1 MRGGTTAFVTVRKE
15 AHWKTHGGVQVRI
28 NTNVAAM
35 NTLRQLA
42 QTDQAVTRSIGRLSS
57 GFRINRA
64 ADDAAGL
71 AIANQLRADLG
82 AMRQATRNAEQAN
95 SLLQVAEGGANGIQR
110 ILVRM
115 KELAS
120 QASSDNVD
128 DTGRAR
134 IDIEYQELIAEI
146 DRIADSTEFSGTN
159 LLDGT
164 AGTLDFI
171 VGASSTIANDTISI
185 TGAGLDLTAVTLGVD
200 AGDVT
205 LKANAQAELLLI
217 DAAITDVSDVFA
229 EVGAK
234 QNRIDI
240 ALTQVRITVENTA
253 AAESVIRDADMAA
266 EFTELTKNQILAQA
280 GISVLAQANASS
292 QSVLSLLQ

>member
-1 MRGGTTAFVTVRKE
+1 M
-15 AHWKTHGGVQVRI
+15 RI

-35 NTLRQLA
+35 NTLRVLA

-95 SLLQVAEGGANGIQR
+95 SLLQVAEGGATGIQN

-128 DTGRAR
+128 DTGRGR
-134 IDIEYQELIAEI
+134 IDIEFQELVLEI
-146 DRIADSTEFSGTN
+146 DRIADSTEFSGTV
-159 LLDGT
+159 LLDGG

-185 TGAGLDLTAVTLGVD
+185 TGANLDLTSATLGVSGGAND
-200 AGDVT
+200 DVL
-205 LKANAQAELLLI
+205 LKADAQAMLGLI
-217 DAAITDVSDVFA
+217 DTAITAVSDVFA

-234 QNRIDI
+234 QNRIEI
-240 ALTQVRITVENTA
+240 ALTQARITVENTA

-266 EFTELTKNQILAQA
+266 EFTELTKNQILAQS
-280 GISVLAQANASS
+280 GISVLAQANAQA

>member
-1 MRGGTTAFVTVRKE
+1 M
-15 AHWKTHGGVQVRI
+15 RI

-35 NTLRQLA
+35 NTLRVLA

-82 AMRQATRNAEQAN
+82 AMRQATRNAEQAG

-110 ILVRM
+110 ILTRM

-128 DTGRAR
+128 DTGRGR

-146 DRIADSTEFSGTN
+146 DRIANSTEFSGTN

-185 TGAGLDLTAVTLGVD
+185 TGAGLDLTAATLGVD

-217 DAAITDVSDVFA
+217 DAAITSVSDVFA

>member
-1 MRGGTTAFVTVRKE
+1 
-15 AHWKTHGGVQVRI
+15 VRI

-35 NTLRQLA
+35 NTLRVLA

-82 AMRQATRNAEQAN
+82 AMRQASRNAEQAN
-95 SLLQVAEGGANGIQR
+95 SLLQVAEGGATGVQG

-128 DTGRAR
+128 AGGRGR
-134 IDIEYQELIAEI
+134 IDIEFQELVLEI
-146 DRIADSTEFSGTN
+146 DRIAASTEFSGTN
-159 LLDGT
+159 LLDGS

-185 TGAGLDLTAVTLGVD
+185 TGANLDLTSATLGVS
-200 AGDVT
+200 GGLSTNVL
-205 LKANAQAELLLI
+205 LKADAQAMLGFI
-217 DAAITDVSDVFA
+217 DTAITAVSDVFA

-240 ALTQVRITVENTA
+240 ALTQVRITIENTA
-253 AAESVIRDADMAA
+253 AAESVIRDADMAM
-266 EFTELTKNQILAQA
+266 EFTELTKNQILSQA
-280 GISVLAQANASS
+280 GVAVLAQANSSS
-292 QSVLSLLQ
+292 QSILNLLR

>member
-1 MRGGTTAFVTVRKE
+1 M
-15 AHWKTHGGVQVRI
+15 RI

-35 NTLRQLA
+35 NTLRTLA
-42 QTDQAVTRSIGRLSS
+42 GTDQAVTRSIGRLSS

-95 SLLQVAEGGANGIQR
+95 SLLQVAEGGATGIQN
-110 ILVRM
+110 ILTRM

-128 DTGRAR
+128 DTGRGR
-134 IDIEYQELIAEI
+134 IDIEFQELILEI

-164 AGTLDFI
+164 GGTLDFI

-185 TGAGLDLTAVTLGVD
+185 TATSLDLTTATLGVTGGASD
-200 AGDVT
+200 DVL
-205 LKANAQAELLLI
+205 LKADAQAMLGLI
-217 DAAITDVSDVFA
+217 DTAITAVSDVFA

-234 QNRIDI
+234 QNRLDI

-266 EFTELTKNQILAQA
+266 EFTELTKNQILSQA
-280 GISVLAQANASS
+280 GVSVLAQANAQA
-292 QSVLSLLQ
+292 QSVLALLQ

>member
-1 MRGGTTAFVTVRKE
+1 M
-15 AHWKTHGGVQVRI
+15 RI

-35 NTLRQLA
+35 NTLRTLA
-42 QTDQAVTRSIGRLSS
+42 GTDQAVTRSIGRLSS

-95 SLLQVAEGGANGIQR
+95 SLLQVAEGGATGIQN
-110 ILVRM
+110 ILTRM

-128 DTGRAR
+128 DTGRGR
-134 IDIEYQELIAEI
+134 IDIEFQELLLEI

-159 LLDGT
+159 LLDGSG
-164 AGTLDFI
+164 GTLDFI

-185 TGAGLDLTAVTLGVD
+185 TAANLDLTTVTLGVTGGAND
-200 AGDVT
+200 DVLT
-205 LKANAQAELLLI
+205 KADAQAMLGLI
-217 DAAITDVSDVFA
+217 DTAITAVSDVFA

-234 QNRIDI
+234 QNRLDI

-266 EFTELTKNQILAQA
+266 EFTELTKNQILSQA
-280 GISVLAQANASS
+280 GVSVLAQANAQA
-292 QSVLSLLQ
+292 QSVLALLQ